1 MINVGIKIGPQSD
14 LKEFEKTVPYADFI
28 ELYGKS
34 GFDYFFVKKYKKPI
48 VVHAPN
54 YSQGIN
60 YANSCKEAV
69 NLESLSW
76 AKQTADF
83 FESDKIICHAELIE
97 SECCSVENTIDFLKK
112 NFDKRLYIENMPYS
126 SMGHQHI
133 GAGPGEIKRIIDET
147 GVKFCLDLSHA
158 AEYAAYVKKDYKKI
172 IDKFLEFNPNHF
184 HLSDSNLDAVFK
196 ENFNEVHLN
205 FFKGNVD
212 LNSIKKLIPENSYV
226 TLETVNIYEEQAK
239 EINFLK
245 EKNDK
250 RIA

>member
-34 GFDYFFVKKYKKPI
+34 GFDYSFIKKYKKPI

-54 YSQGIN
+54 YGQGIN
-60 YANSCKEAV
+60 YANSCKEGA

-76 AKQTADF
+76 AKQMADF
-83 FESDKIICHAELIE
+83 FGSDKIIVHAEL
-97 SECCSVENTIDFLKK
+97 VENDCSNIKNTIEFLKK

-126 SMGHQHI
+126 SLGHQHI
-133 GAGPGEIKRIIDET
+133 GASPEEIKRIIDET
-147 GVKFCLDLSHA
+147 GVRFCLDLSHA
-158 AEYAAYVKKDYKKI
+158 AEYAAYVKEDYKKI
-172 IDKFLEFNPNHF
+172 VNKFLEFNPNHF
-184 HLSDSNLDAVFK
+184 HLSDSNLKSVFDK
-196 ENFNEVHLN
+196 NFDEVHLN
-205 FFKGNVD
+205 FFKGSVD
-212 LNSIKKLIPENSYV
+212 LNGIKKLIPENSYV

-245 EKNDK
+245 GEK
-250 RIA
+250 